1 MNASKDSNIKK
12 PNTWDLVTNN
22 SMNILILFGLIFSGI
37 FIKVFLGNNN
47 SANGGQASSTIWGY
61 GLTIISL
68 FTLMFIVISK
78 DLNNNT
84 NSILNLILTRGLSIF
99 MLIMILVY
107 IVNLSIN
114 YYDII
119 NKNFV
124 PVEYN
129 TYSTISTM
137 LIVIQILLVY
147 QISSILLKNRNLNT
161 GKSDIDITLSRL
173 TSITWIFSALNF
185 ILAVIMNIILEFFV
199 TDG

>member
-1 MNASKDSNIKK
+1 MNTSKDSNIKI
-12 PNTWDLVTNN
+12 PNTWDLISNN

-37 FIKVFLGNNN
+37 FIKIFLGNNN

-99 MLIMILVY
+99 ILIMILVY

-124 PVEYN
+124 PSEYG
-129 TYSTISTM
+129 TYSIISTI
-137 LIVIQILLVY
+137 LIVIQILLIY
-147 QISSILLKNRNLNT
+147 QISSILLKNKGLNDPNSKET
-161 GKSDIDITLSRL
+161 IILSRI

-185 ILAVIMNIILEFFV
+185 ILAIIMNVILEFFV

>member
-1 MNASKDSNIKK
+1 MNTSKDNNIKI
-12 PNTWDLVTNN
+12 PNTWDLITNN

-37 FIKVFLGNNN
+37 FIKIFLGNNN

-99 MLIMILVY
+99 ILIMILVY

-124 PVEYN
+124 PTEYSS
-129 TYSTISTM
+129 YSIISTI
-137 LIVIQILLVY
+137 LIVIQILLIY
-147 QISSILLKNRNLNT
+147 QISSILLKNKGLNDANSKET
-161 GKSDIDITLSRL
+161 IFLSRI

-185 ILAVIMNIILEFFV
+185 ILAIIMNIILEFFV

>member
-1 MNASKDSNIKK
+1 MSEASKP
-12 PNTWDLVTNN
+12 PNSWDLITNN

-84 NSILNLILTRGLSIF
+84 NSILNLILTRGISIF
-99 MLIMILVY
+99 ILILILVY

-124 PVEYN
+124 PVEYS

-137 LIVIQILLVY
+137 LIVIQILLIY
-147 QISSILLKNRNLNT
+147 QISNILLKNR
-161 GKSDIDITLSRL
+161 KSSINNSDVDTTLSRL
-173 TSITWIFSALNF
+173 TSVTWIFSALNF
-185 ILAVIMNIILEFFV
+185 ILAIIMNIILEFFV

>member
-1 MNASKDSNIKK
+1 MNASKDNNIKI
-12 PNTWDLVTNN
+12 PNSWDLVTNN

-37 FIKVFLGNNN
+37 FIKIFLGNNN

-61 GLTIISL
+61 GLSIISL

-99 MLIMILVY
+99 ILIMILVY
-107 IVNLSIN
+107 IVNLNIN

-124 PVEYN
+124 PTEYSS
-129 TYSTISTM
+129 YSIISTI
-137 LIVIQILLVY
+137 LIVIQILLIH
-147 QISSILLKNRNLNT
+147 QISSILLKNKGLNDNNSKET
-161 GKSDIDITLSRL
+161 IFLSRI
-173 TSITWIFSALNF
+173 TSVTWIFSALNF
-185 ILAVIMNIILEFFV
+185 ILAIIMNIILEFFV

>member
-12 PNTWDLVTNN
+12 LNTWDLVTNN

-47 SANGGQASSTIWGY
+47 SANAGQASSTIWGY

-147 QISSILLKNRNLNT
+147 QISSILLKNT
-161 GKSDIDITLSRL
+161 KSSINNSDVDTTLSRL

>member
-99 MLIMILVY
+99 ILIMILVY

-185 ILAVIMNIILEFFV
+185 ILAIIMNIILEFFV

>member
-1 MNASKDSNIKK
+1 MPEVSKP
-12 PNTWDLVTNN
+12 PNSWDLITNN
-22 SMNILILFGLIFSGI
+22 SMNIFILFGLIFSGI

-84 NSILNLILTRGLSIF
+84 NSILNLILTRGISIF
-99 MLIMILVY
+99 ILILILVY

-124 PVEYN
+124 PVEYT

-137 LIVIQILLVY
+137 LIVIQILLIY
-147 QISSILLKNRNLNT
+147 QISNILLKNKKSSINN
-161 GKSDIDITLSRL
+161 SDIDTTLSRL
-173 TSITWIFSALNF
+173 TSVTWIFSALNF
-185 ILAVIMNIILEFFV
+185 ILAIIMNIILEFFV

>member
-1 MNASKDSNIKK
+1 
-12 PNTWDLVTNN
+12 
-22 SMNILILFGLIFSGI
+22 MNIFILFGLIFSGI

-84 NSILNLILTRGLSIF
+84 NSILNLILTRGISIF
-99 MLIMILVY
+99 ILILILVY

-124 PVEYN
+124 PVEYT

-137 LIVIQILLVY
+137 LIVIQILLIY
-147 QISSILLKNRNLNT
+147 QISNILLKNKKSSINN
-161 GKSDIDITLSRL
+161 SDIDTTLSRL
-173 TSITWIFSALNF
+173 TSVTWIFSALNF
-185 ILAVIMNIILEFFV
+185 ILAIIMNIILEFFV

>member
-1 MNASKDSNIKK
+1 MNTSKDSNIKI
-12 PNTWDLVTNN
+12 PNTWDLISNN

-37 FIKVFLGNNN
+37 FIKIFLGNNN

-99 MLIMILVY
+99 ILIMILVY

-124 PVEYN
+124 PSEYG
-129 TYSTISTM
+129 TYSIISTI
-137 LIVIQILLVY
+137 LIVIQILLIY
-147 QISSILLKNRNLNT
+147 QISNILLKNKGLNDANSKET
-161 GKSDIDITLSRL
+161 IILSRI
-173 TSITWIFSALNF
+173 TSITWIFSTLNF
-185 ILAVIMNIILEFFV
+185 ILAIIMNVILEFFV